1 MALLLQLTLTE
12 KLHTIKTTTKS
23 KMNQCRGKHYQIK
36 QTVYTPLWRQAVKK
50 KGLFRNIW
58 LHYHLATSYPACGSD
73 SCEASFDSLCIKSK
87 NLAFC

>member
-50 KGLFRNIW
+50 RPIQEYLAS
-58 LHYHLATSYPACGSD
+58 LPSCHLV
-73 SCEASFDSLCIKSK
+73 SCMWQRFM
-87 NLAFC
+87 

>member
-50 KGLFRNIW
+50 KVYSGIFGFITILPPRI
-58 LHYHLATSYPACGSD
+58 LHVAAIHVKHLLTAC
-73 SCEASFDSLCIKSK
+73 A
-87 NLAFC
+87 

>member
-36 QTVYTPLWRQAVKK
+36 QTVYTPLWRQDVKK
-50 KGLFRNIW
+50 KKRSIQEYLAS
-58 LHYHLATSYPACGSD
+58 LPSCHLV
-73 SCEASFDSLCIKSK
+73 SCMWQRFM
-87 NLAFC
+87 